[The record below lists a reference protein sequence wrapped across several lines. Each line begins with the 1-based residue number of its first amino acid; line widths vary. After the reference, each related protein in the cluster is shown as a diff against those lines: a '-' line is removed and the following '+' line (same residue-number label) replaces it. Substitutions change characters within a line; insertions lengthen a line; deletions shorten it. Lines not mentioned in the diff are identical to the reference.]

1 MFKAMR
7 KIIERRTMS
16 KAMIDVDEMIR
27 RQQRSRVQL
36 LCCGEVFSEEAA
48 LGL

>member
-1 MFKAMR
+1 
-7 KIIERRTMS
+7 MS

-27 RQQRSRVQL
+27 RQQRSGVQL
-36 LCCGEVFSEEAA
+36 LCCGEVFGEEAA